1 MEEAQTSKEI
11 YERRPTLPFEEE
23 DATQESHEQSE
34 PSPEFSFEKR
44 DSKDRPAPS
53 AELSPKKQQNKDQ
66 SAPFPTISEAPD
78 QSLED
83 QQRAEAYEQTPTLL
97 FEKRCVT
104 QGNKKQRSAS
114 PELSELS
121 SSVTE
126 IASEAANHENTLRLF
141 VALLTVKLLKECNVP
156 RSRSREAWLV
166 YSKRLTDQT
175 MGGLTL
181 TEALCPSKK
190 YVGPICQAVL
200 KDLQKTFWSKQ
211 QLDALILLGH
221 PAVDGV
227 VVQCLQAHIRGMS
240 AQLAKEA
247 RNPHCFWRY
256 GPPLAVFAM
265 VVGIL
270 WVLVI
275 FVDS

>member
-11 YERRPTLPFEEE
+11 YERTPTLPFEEE

-34 PSPEFSFEKR
+34 PSPELSLEKR

-53 AELSPKKQQNKDQ
+53 AVLSAKKWENKDQ
-66 SAPFPTISEAPD
+66 NAPSQKISEAPD

-83 QQRAEAYEQTPTLL
+83 QQRAEAYERTPTLP
-97 FEKRCVT
+97 FQERCVA
-104 QGNKKQRSAS
+104 QGNKEQRSAS

-121 SSVTE
+121 SSGPE
-126 IASEAANHENTLRLF
+126 PASEAAYDENPLRLF

-156 RSRSREAWLV
+156 RSRSRETWLV

-181 TEALCPSKK
+181 TEAFCPSKK

-211 QLDALILLGH
+211 QLDALILLEH

-240 AQLAKEA
+240 ARLAKEA

>member
-1 MEEAQTSKEI
+1 MEEAQASKEI
-11 YERRPTLPFEEE
+11 YERTPTLPFEEE
-23 DATQESHEQSE
+23 DATQEGHEQSG
-34 PSPEFSFEKR
+34 PSPEVSFER
-44 DSKDRPAPS
+44 WDSKDRPAPS
-53 AELSPKKQQNKDQ
+53 AELSPKKRDKDQ
-66 SAPFPTISEAPD
+66 SAPSPKIPEALD
-78 QSLED
+78 QRLEV
-83 QQRAEAYEQTPTLL
+83 QRRAEAYERTPTLP
-97 FEKRCVT
+97 FEERCVT

-114 PELSELS
+114 PQLSELS

-126 IASEAANHENTLRLF
+126 ITSEAENDENPLRLF
-141 VALLTVKLLKECNVP
+141 VALLTEKLLKECNVH
-156 RSRSREAWLV
+156 RTCCSDTRFS
-166 YSKRLTDQT
+166 YTKRLTDLT
-175 MGGLTL
+175 MGGLTP
-181 TEALCPSKK
+181 TEGFCPSKK

-211 QLDALILLGH
+211 QLDALILLAH

-227 VVQCLQAHIRGMS
+227 VVQCLQAHIRGTS

-247 RNPHCFWRY
+247 RNPNCFWRY

-270 WVLVI
+270 WLLVI

>member
-1 MEEAQTSKEI
+1 MDEAQASKEI
-11 YERRPTLPFEEE
+11 YERTPTLPFEEE
-23 DATQESHEQSE
+23 GATQESRGPSG
-34 PSPEFSFEKR
+34 PSPAFSFEKQ
-44 DSKDRPAPS
+44 DSKDRPVPTP
-53 AELSPKKQQNKDQ
+53 ELSPKKRGNKDQ
-66 SAPFPTISEAPD
+66 IAPSPKVSEAPD

-83 QQRAEAYEQTPTLL
+83 QQRAEAYERTPTRP
-97 FEKRCVT
+97 FEERCVT
-104 QGNKKQRSAS
+104 QSNKEQRSAF
-114 PELSELS
+114 PELSELPS
-121 SSVTE
+121 SGRET
-126 IASEAANHENTLRLF
+126 ASEAANDENPLRLF

-156 RSRSREAWLV
+156 RSRSRETWLV

-181 TEALCPSKK
+181 TEGFCPGKK
-190 YVGPICQAVL
+190 HVGPICQAVL

-240 AQLAKEA
+240 EQLAKEA

-256 GPPLAVFAM
+256 GPPLVVFAM

>member
-1 MEEAQTSKEI
+1 MEEAQASQEI
-11 YERRPTLPFEEE
+11 YERTPTLPFEEE
-23 DATQESHEQSE
+23 DATEESHEQSE
-34 PSPEFSFEKR
+34 PSPELSFEKQ

-53 AELSPKKQQNKDQ
+53 AEPSPKKRENKDQ
-66 SAPFPTISEAPD
+66 SAPSPKISEAPD
-78 QSLED
+78 QTPED
-83 QQRAEAYEQTPTLL
+83 QQRAEAYEQTPTLP
-97 FEKRCVT
+97 FEERCVT

-126 IASEAANHENTLRLF
+126 IASEAENDESPLRLF
-141 VALLTVKLLKECNVP
+141 VTLLTEKLLKECNVHHSCCSHTWFSYT
-156 RSRSREAWLV
+156 R
-166 YSKRLTDQT
+166 RLTDLT

-181 TEALCPSKK
+181 TEGFCPSKK
-190 YVGPICQAVL
+190 NVGPICQAVL

-227 VVQCLQAHIRGMS
+227 VVQCLQAHIRSMS

-270 WVLVI
+270 WLLVI